1 MCIARNHKVMIF
13 LKTIF
18 PHGPQEGVIGIQLFE
33 VGVPN
38 SSMASRIKDYF
49 HRNWCEPL
57 FRENGVE
64 NSAAFFYSHGDDSDA
79 IRFFRLSLARLSLA
93 WLFALGR
100 VLT

>member
-1 MCIARNHKVMIF
+1 MIF
-13 LKTIF
+13 FDTIDA
-18 PHGPQEGVIGIQLFE
+18 HGPQEGVIGIQLFE

-38 SSMASRIKDYF
+38 SSMAFDLRIKDF
-49 HRNWCEPL
+49 FNRNWCVPL